1 MPCLSEDQLSEYYP
15 ATFEA
20 YSKASLPIRVL
31 KRVKYASDIGSI
43 LSEIKQGLKTH
54 PTFFEIGAGKGDFLS
69 YTRARGFE
77 VSGLEPSEHGVS
89 YAAKEYGLKM
99 FRGYLSD
106 YLKGRHQEKA
116 YDVVLARHVIEHMN
130 DANESVRQIREKL
143 LKPGG
148 LLVLKLPRLDSWEFG
163 LFGATWHGLDL
174 PRHRFHFTRAGI
186 EKLLTSVGYSAV
198 KVKNEFVPLD
208 IARSVVNRRLG
219 SRVGAEAKQNPKL
232 PFSASGAGRMI
243 VFARS

>member
-1 MPCLSEDQLSEYYP
+1 MPYLSEHELSEYYP

-20 YSKASLPIRVL
+20 YSKAPWIIRVL
-31 KRVKYASDIGSI
+31 KRVKYASDIRSI
-43 LSEIKQGLKTH
+43 LREIHQGLKTP
-54 PTFFEIGAGKGDFLS
+54 PTFFEIGAGKGDFLY
-69 YTRARGFE
+69 YTRSQGFR
-77 VSGLEPSEHGVS
+77 VSGLEPSEYGVS
-89 YAAKEYGLKM
+89 YAATEYGLEI
-99 FRGYLSD
+99 FPGYLSD
-106 YLKGRHQEKA
+106 YLRGYHQERA

-130 DANESVRQIREKL
+130 DANDSVRQIREKL

-163 LFGATWHGLDL
+163 LFGTTWHGLDL

-186 EKLLTSVGYSAV
+186 EKLLKSVGYSAV
-198 KVKNEFVPLD
+198 KVQNEFVPLD

-219 SRVGAEAKQNPKL
+219 PPVDAQTKQNPKI
-232 PFSASGAGRMI
+232 PFSARGAGRMI